1 MTALTTTT
9 ASASFLWLIPQKSGS
24 DAKDS
29 LGVGDA
35 FVKIRCQHLRELLNR
50 EAKRGTQD
58 AAIMSS
64 TVRGGSSLYGLN
76 NGPGVMTVNGKPID
90 QDWLVTLK
98 AVAHD
103 QGLKAA
109 AAAYT
114 VGKAANWI
122 GNQFPGGKE
131 VSTPFTEMGERN
143 AIALA
148 GSPAPFSRI
157 FDQRFM
163 SKVCPGY

>member
-1 MTALTTTT
+1 MNTPGMVDL
-9 ASASFLWLIPQKSGS
+9 
-24 DAKDS
+24 
-29 LGVGDA
+29 
-35 FVKIRCQHLRELLNR
+35 RCRHLRELLNR
-50 EAKRGTQD
+50 EAQHGTQD
-58 AAIMSS
+58 AAILSAS
-64 TVRGGSSLYGLN
+64 VRGERSLYGLN
-76 NGPGVMTVNGKPID
+76 NGPGAMTVDGKPID
-90 QDWLVTLK
+90 QDWLINLK

-114 VGKAANWI
+114 IGKAANWI
-122 GNQFPGGKE
+122 GNKLPGGKT